1 MRDKVMAMTTQRRM
15 SLAIAF
21 AVTLAIS
28 PAWAQQ
34 AQPASGTLGGKA
46 TDEARTPY
54 TDYAVQVRD
63 VATGQ
68 VVHTQPLNQQGQF
81 NFTGVTLAKPYL
93 VELFH
98 QKERRVIC
106 TEGPYTLTSTMPTK
120 ADVNIS
126 CGKAPAALWL
136 LLAGAGAAAAVA
148 VATRSV
154 SR

>member
-1 MRDKVMAMTTQRRM
+1 MRDKVMAMTTKRRM

-21 AVTLAIS
+21 AMTLAIS
-28 PAWAQQ
+28 PVWVQQ
-34 AQPASGTLGGKA
+34 ASGTLGGKA
-46 TDEARTPY
+46 TDEAKVPY

-68 VVHTQPLNQQGQF
+68 VVHTQPLTQQGQF
-81 NFTGVTLAKPYL
+81 NFTGVALAKPYL

-106 TEGPYTLTSTMPTK
+106 TEGPYTLTSTTPAK